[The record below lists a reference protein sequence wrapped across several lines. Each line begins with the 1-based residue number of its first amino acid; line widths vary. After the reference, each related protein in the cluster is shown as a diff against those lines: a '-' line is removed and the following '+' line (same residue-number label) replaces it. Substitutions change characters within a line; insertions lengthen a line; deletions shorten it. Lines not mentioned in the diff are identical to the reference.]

1 MQMSKVTLKA
11 LTQELLML
19 GCAAGTIKNVFC
31 SISDRHRR
39 FGHNAPL
46 AAEGDFKR
54 LYKAIAAV
62 KGAPSKL
69 LFHIGINHLRRL
81 LDLIGLTKCQSRDVF
96 VCATGMA
103 LCCRVVEV
111 TDFQFCDIL
120 WELDA
125 ENDASYAGTLA
136 VHIYRREQDTARKGL
151 YPRIGIASR
160 AEWDIA

>member
-1 MQMSKVTLKA
+1 MSKVTLKA
-11 LTQELLML
+11 LTQEFPMV
-19 GCAAGTIKNVFC
+19 GCAAGTIKNVSC
-31 SISDRHRR
+31 NISDRHSR
-39 FGHNAPL
+39 FGYNAPL

-69 LFHIGINHLRRL
+69 LFPIGIHHLRRL
-81 LDLIGLTKCQSRDVF
+81 LDFIGLTECQSRDVL
-96 VCATGMA
+96 VCATGMV
-103 LCCRVVEV
+103 LCCRVVAV

-125 ENDASYAGTLA
+125 KYDASYAGTLA
-136 VHIYRREQDTARKGL
+136 VHIYRRKQDTARKGL
-151 YPRIGIASR
+151 YPRICIAFR